1 MRLVLAAIALVAS
14 ALCCS
19 HLNAAP
25 TCKNL
30 VDKPYNPSPQVF
42 APPQT
47 LGDGIHIW
55 VGGKATAIP
64 DRRPACLPIPLRYNN
79 PGAIKTRARAWWPH
93 QIAKDKLGHAV
104 FNSVE
109 NGTAAWGLW
118 IKQKHESGRAYS
130 AFDIMSVYAPPDD
143 CVGSRRDKNGR
154 CIYGFNPTKLYAE
167 RVAAS
172 VGKKAHDPLDLNGAN
187 CQKGRDGLYALFR
200 EIASFEI
207 SGEFCGRKDA
217 SSATLC
223 EIDRN
228 MFNRALD
235 SAFNASCSTSGG

>member
-1 MRLVLAAIALVAS
+1 MRLTRAAVALVAS
-14 ALCCS
+14 VLCS
-19 HLNAAP
+19 YLSAAP

-30 VDKPYNPSPQVF
+30 VRKPYKPSPQVF

-55 VGGKATAIP
+55 MGGKATAIP

-79 PGAIKTRARAWWPH
+79 PGAIKTRDKTWWPH
-93 QIAKDKLGHAV
+93 QVAKDNLGHAV

-109 NGTAAWGLW
+109 NGIAAWGLW
-118 IKQKHESGRAYS
+118 IREKYESGRPYS
-130 AFDIMSVYAPPDD
+130 AFDIMSVYAPPTD
-143 CVGSRRDKNGR
+143 CVGSARKAGR
-154 CIYGFNPTKLYAE
+154 CIYGLNPTKLYAN
-167 RVAAS
+167 RVAAG

-187 CQKGRDGLYALFR
+187 CREARDGLYALFR
-200 EIASFEI
+200 VIASFEI
-207 SGEFCGRKDA
+207 GGNFCGRKDD
-217 SSATLC
+217 SSAAVC

-235 SAFNASCSTSGG
+235 SAFNASCSTTESY